1 MATRIILFIYILTLA
16 ALFVMAAAAPVFSA
30 DGTHAGHG
38 DGAAREKTGAAPQ
51 QKAAPANPGEAAYSL
66 PVIEPAADFRLTDLD
81 GKEVT
86 LKDFGGRVKIIT
98 FIYTSCPDAC
108 LLATGTLSRLQ
119 GILRDEGLLG
129 EKVKIASISFD
140 PGRDTPE
147 RLREYAEGFGADPE
161 NWLFLRGTD
170 AETKAALSGYDIWT
184 KNLPDGRIDHVMRV
198 YLVDGEDRVR
208 EIYNLA
214 YLQPELVVNDINAV
228 LREKVSLAGH

>member
-1 MATRIILFIYILTLA
+1 VATRIILFIYIFAMA
-16 ALFVMAAAAPVFSA
+16 ALFVMAAPPAFSA
-30 DGTHAGHG
+30 DDPHAGHG

-51 QKAAPANPGEAAYSL
+51 RKAAPANPGEAAYSL
-66 PVIEPAADFRLTDLD
+66 PVIEPASDFRLTDLD

-86 LKDFGGRVKIIT
+86 LKDFGGRIKIIT

-119 GILRDEGLLG
+119 GILRDESLLG

-140 PGRDTPE
+140 PERDTPE
-147 RLREYAEGFGADPE
+147 RLREYAEGFGADGE

-198 YLVDGEDRVR
+198 YLVDGEDRIR
-208 EIYNLA
+208 EIYNLG